1 MKNDLDLMLENFLSD
16 NNVEDNG
23 FSNQVIQQLPQS
35 SSWLWLYDA
44 APAFGL
50 SAVLLLA
57 WQFLDVIEKSFFMYK
72 AEFYN
77 WLGQQMSSFSITISY
92 SALAG
97 VALVVAYFLV
107 EKLIY
112 EVESF

>member
-1 MKNDLDLMLENFLSD
+1 MKNDLDLILENFLSD

-23 FSNQVIQQLPQS
+23 FSSQVVEQLPQP

-50 SAVLLLA
+50 CAVLLFVWHFQGA
-57 WQFLDVIEKSFFMYK
+57 AEKTFFMYK
-72 AEFYN
+72 AEFYS
-77 WLGQQMSSFSITISY
+77 WLGEKMSSFSITVSY

-97 VALVVAYFLV
+97 IALVVAYFLF
-107 EKLIY
+107 EKLLH